1 MDLLEDAREELKRA
15 DHLVYVSLKYTRTCD
30 IIMNTVKRLIESCN
44 FVILALLEN
53 LRDKRK
59 IASIPEGALNRA
71 ELLLEKDKKYK
82 SYIKLYQLLNK
93 IKESEFDRREE
104 YRKHVT
110 MICHLDRRNLEVNVP
125 TLEEYF
131 NKAKEF
137 VDIAED
143 ELG

>member
-1 MDLLEDAREELKRA
+1 MDLLEDARKELKRA

>member
-59 IASIPEGALNRA
+59 IDSIPEGAFSRA

-82 SYIKLYQLLNK
+82 NYIKLYQLLNK
-93 IKESEFDRREE
+93 IKDADFERREE

-110 MICHLDRRNLEVNVP
+110 MICHLDRRDLEVDVL

-131 NKAKEF
+131 SKAKEF

>member
-59 IASIPEGALNRA
+59 IASIPEGALSRA

-82 SYIKLYQLLNK
+82 NYIKLYQLLNK

-131 NKAKEF
+131 NKTKEF
-137 VDIAED
+137 VDIVED

>member
-30 IIMNTVKRLIESCN
+30 IIMNTVKRLIESCDL
-44 FVILALLEN
+44 VMLALLEN

-59 IASIPEGALNRA
+59 LSSIPEGRMSRA
-71 ELLLEKDKKYK
+71 ELLIEKDKKYK
-82 SYIKLYQLLNK
+82 SYVKLYQLLKK
-93 IKESEFDRREE
+93 INDAEFDRREE

-110 MICHLDRRNLEVNVP
+110 MICHLGRRDLEVNVP
-125 TLEEYF
+125 TLEEYYF
-131 NKAKEF
+131 KIKEF